1 MFTHQTSLRV
11 RYADTDQMGYVY
23 YGNYA
28 QYYEVGRV
36 EAMRSLG
43 ITYAWMEKEMATMMP
58 VMNANF
64 EYLRPAF
71 YDELLT
77 IETNIPLIPENEII
91 FESQIFNGN
100 NKVVNKGMIR
110 LCFVDIKTK
119 KRINIPSALLDKLIS
134 HYD

>member
-100 NKVVNKGMIR
+100 NKVDNKGMIR
-110 LCFVDIKTK
+110 L
-119 KRINIPSALLDKLIS
+119 RL
-134 HYD
+134 Y